1 MSKQR
6 NKIPMSRVELV
17 RQEENRKTKFIQ
29 TFPVRTIK
37 FFAGFLLFIPLTAI
51 SFGVVCFQ
59 RNEWPWSEQ
68 I

>member
-1 MSKQR
+1 MSKR
-6 NKIPMSRVELV
+6 NKIPMSRLEMV
-17 RQEENRKTKFIQ
+17 RQEENRKARFIQ
-29 TFPVRTIK
+29 TFPARIIK
-37 FFAGFLLFIPLTAI
+37 FFAGVVFFIPLTMI